1 MRGGPNGSPLF
12 YALHVSVR
20 VHAGCNIIIYGGI
33 WLEKRFVWET
43 GLLKGIVA
51 EVEHD
56 PVVLA
61 KRAALAATALF
72 IHTALIAAA
81 IATVYG
87 TEKWIHFLWSDTD
100 PLLFDRVPYRFLFQ
114 AIDCV
119 FIGLFGGMGVRD
131 AFHIL
136 KGER

>member
-1 MRGGPNGSPLF
+1 
-12 YALHVSVR
+12 V
-20 VHAGCNIIIYGGI
+20 
-33 WLEKRFVWET
+33 K
-43 GLLKGIVA
+43 
-51 EVEHD
+51 HD

-61 KRAALAATALF
+61 KRAALAAAVLF

-87 TEKWIHFLWSDTD
+87 TEKWIHFLWSDAD

-119 FIGLFGGMGVRD
+119 FIGLFGNMGVRD
-131 AFHIL
+131 AFGIL
-136 KGER
+136 KGEK

>member
-1 MRGGPNGSPLF
+1 V
-12 YALHVSVR
+12 YIDIA
-20 VHAGCNIIIYGGI
+20 
-33 WLEKRFVWET
+33 FVT
-43 GLLKGIVA
+43 DSSLRRVA
-51 EVEHD
+51 EVKHD
-56 PVVLA
+56 PAVLA
-61 KRAALAATALF
+61 KRAALAAIVLF

-119 FIGLFGGMGVRD
+119 FIALFGSMGVRD

-136 KGER
+136 KGEK

>member
-1 MRGGPNGSPLF
+1 
-12 YALHVSVR
+12 V
-20 VHAGCNIIIYGGI
+20 
-33 WLEKRFVWET
+33 K
-43 GLLKGIVA
+43 
-51 EVEHD
+51 HD

-61 KRAALAATALF
+61 KRAALAATVLF

-87 TEKWIHFLWSDTD
+87 AEKWIHFLWSDTD

-119 FIGLFGGMGVRD
+119 FTGLFGGMGVRD
-131 AFHIL
+131 AFHIV

>member
-1 MRGGPNGSPLF
+1 M
-12 YALHVSVR
+12 
-20 VHAGCNIIIYGGI
+20 
-33 WLEKRFVWET
+33 K
-43 GLLKGIVA
+43 
-51 EVEHD
+51 HD

-61 KRAALAATALF
+61 KRAALAATVLF

-119 FIGLFGGMGVRD
+119 FIGLLAVWASETLSISSKVRND
-131 AFHIL
+131 SCNSSVAVY
-136 KGER
+136 